1 MLGQIYSFDHQTKSG
16 FILGQ
21 DGYRYSLVEED
32 FRFPTNPVVGMIVQ
46 YSAEENMA
54 RDVVTLDRL
63 PVQGQGQEQG
73 SSREIPIRAGGTDPD
88 PDFRQAAAREMQRW
102 RPPLP
107 VQPTKASYE
116 RARTL
121 DPPAPP
127 PAPPEGGFNLW
138 GNFKYCMTTGFSL
151 FRGRARRRSFWG
163 FVAMQWLIFLG
174 LLFIGIA
181 LDTRGGGE
189 GGALT
194 VVLPMLFLLAT
205 IVPFWAALVRRVHD
219 IGITGWAV
227 LATLLPGIGW
237 LIFLGFALFPGS
249 PNDNRFGPS
258 PR

>member
-21 DGYRYSLVEED
+21 DGYRYSLVEDD

-63 PVQGQGQEQG
+63 PVQAKGPPKD
-73 SSREIPIRAGGTDPD
+73 IPIRAGGTDPD
-88 PDFRQAAAREMQRW
+88 PDFKQAAAREMERW

-107 VQPTKASYE
+107 IPPTPASYE
-116 RARTL
+116 QARTL

-127 PAPPEGGFNLW
+127 PAPPEGNFDLW

-163 FVAMQWLIFLG
+163 FVAMQLLIFFG
-174 LLFIGIA
+174 LIFIGIA
-181 LDTRGGGE
+181 LDTTGTGE

-194 VVLPMLFLLAT
+194 VVMPMLFLLAT
-205 IVPFWAALVRRVHD
+205 IVPFWAALVRRAHD

-227 LATLLPGIGW
+227 LATLIPGIGW
-237 LIFLGFALFPGS
+237 IVFLALGLFPGS

-258 PR
+258 VR